1 MPSSA
6 LPQQHVHNSISATA
20 CSQQYVHM
28 DSRHRSKGHV
38 NLTCIQDKDK
48 KRRASSTN
56 SIVSLLELINP
67 LEKVYQRELVNQLG
81 KVCPLEISKMRC
93 KQTRVARYLIPQAR
107 KPTALLVTEL
117 AAAPAGAGTTAAT
130 AAGASAPAG
139 VVAIVGEP
147 QLQQA

>member
-1 MPSSA
+1 MLIYDSS
-6 LPQQHVHNSISATA
+6 V
-20 CSQQYVHM
+20 
-28 DSRHRSKGHV
+28 
-38 NLTCIQDKDK
+38 
-48 KRRASSTN
+48 
-56 SIVSLLELINP
+56 ELINPLEKVCP

-139 VVAIVGEP
+139 VVAIVAEL
-147 QLQQA
+147 QLQKAR